1 MNSVNRI
8 ILKLDEGETK
18 IETQSGLSLYNEL
31 EYRPG
36 AAAPVNGVCWN
47 LSRPLVLTNSPSKR
61 EYLRK
66 GKIGQY
72 KFNDFSNPLQDGDR
86 VWFTHQANQQ
96 EQWMWE
102 GRDYW
107 VPFDDLLFYERDGK
121 PHAMPGI
128 VLVKPVK
135 IEKSF
140 LEYKTQE
147 LEYVEGKRS
156 PDLLKGEVVSVGEPL
171 RGQESPIYAPGDVIV
186 FQSRWVDTSMR
197 FHHEILW
204 GVDMEEVVLVLPEH
218 AKAGDE
224 VL

>member
-1 MNSVNRI
+1 MEQSVNRI

-18 IETQSGLSLYNEL
+18 IETQSGLLLYNEL

-36 AAAPVNGVCWN
+36 AAAPVNGVWD
-47 LSRPLVLTNSPSKR
+47 SRPLILTSAPTKR
-61 EYLRK
+61 QFHRK
-66 GKIGQY
+66 GNLGQY
-72 KFNDFSNPLQDGDR
+72 RFNDFSNPLQDGDR

-96 EQWMWE
+96 GQWMWE

-107 VPFDDLLFYERDGK
+107 VAFDDLLFYERDGK

-140 LEYKTQE
+140 LEYSTSE
-147 LEYVEGKRS
+147 LEYEEGKRS
-156 PDLLKGEVVSVGEPL
+156 PDLLRGEVVSVGEPL
-171 RGQESPIYAPGDVIV
+171 KGQESPIYAPGDVVV
-186 FQSRWVDTSMR
+186 FQSRWVDTSMKY
-197 FHHEILW
+197 HHETLW
-204 GVDMEEVVLVLPEH
+204 GLDMEEVVIVLPEH
-218 AKAGDE
+218 AKGGDE